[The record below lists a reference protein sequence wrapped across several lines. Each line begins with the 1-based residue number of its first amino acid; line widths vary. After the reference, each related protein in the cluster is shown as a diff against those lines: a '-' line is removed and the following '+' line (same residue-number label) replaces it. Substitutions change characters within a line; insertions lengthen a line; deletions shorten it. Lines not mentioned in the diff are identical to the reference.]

1 MQQAP
6 LAVAVGGRR
15 SSPGPGGTSGFVPQP
30 GRMLGGTTPKFV
42 LNCRMH
48 QLRRRAAPLPLAGSQ
63 ATKDYSKR
71 GTSSSERAR
80 ARPERRPQPLS
91 FGAAWQLSRRWRRP
105 WSRSLDD
112 LLAAVGADDAIKR
125 YIAARRITTTTHII
139 HPFIAG
145 TRIDGTDHGLSR
157 RPEEGHH
164 DAPLCRGLT
173 PVDGGGRGRGGLV
186 GAAPA
191 AAEASM
197 PDRRKPLR
205 RGTTRSTSTRSGAST
220 VRRGSSRPTSSS
232 AEEVL
237 ARMWF
242 EHTTVT
248 VGEIVSRCTWTTTRI
263 WPCRER
269 RRRPTPKHCDWT
281 WSTAP
286 SCRRSRRT
294 GCPRASF

>member
-145 TRIDGTDHGLSR
+145 ARIDGTDHGLSR

-186 GAAPA
+186 G
-191 AAEASM
+191 S
-197 PDRRKPLR
+197 
-205 RGTTRSTSTRSGAST
+205 S
-220 VRRGSSRPTSSS
+220 SSRGGGVDAGPPKTF
-232 AEEVL
+232 AAWNHQVNIYE
-237 ARMWF
+237 
-242 EHTTVT
+242 
-248 VGEIVSRCTWTTTRI
+248 
-263 WPCRER
+263 ER
-269 RRRPTPKHCDWT
+269 RLDSKKRVF
-281 WSTAP
+281 P
-286 SCRRSRRT
+286 SHELLR
-294 GCPRASF
+294 GGGVGPDVV